1 MSRLAGP
8 DNPFTAK
15 SLKTGH
21 VFRETGQAGSQSD
34 TIQTIFTSPPLPK
47 PDGQR
52 QNNLAK
58 LVGIENSLSRLASQ
72 LPRIDQS
79 DQPLAA
85 GAKQCFRR
93 FEQIPTAG
101 RMGRPRMATLSHF
114 FASLIYGVFF
124 GFSLAVFAVP
134 MAKPEV

>member
-1 MSRLAGP
+1 MSRWVGP

-15 SLKTGH
+15 GLKTEH
-21 VFRETGQAGSQSD
+21 VFRNASQASSQSD
-34 TIQTIFTSPPLPK
+34 TIKTIFTSPPLPK

-52 QNNLAK
+52 QNNLVK
-58 LVGIENSLSRLASQ
+58 PVGIENSLSGLASQ
-72 LPRIDQS
+72 LPRLDQS

-85 GAKQCFRR
+85 GAKDCFRL

-114 FASLIYGVFF
+114 FASLPYGVFP
-124 GFSLAVFAVP
+124 GFSLAVYAVP
-134 MAKPEV
+134 MANPEV